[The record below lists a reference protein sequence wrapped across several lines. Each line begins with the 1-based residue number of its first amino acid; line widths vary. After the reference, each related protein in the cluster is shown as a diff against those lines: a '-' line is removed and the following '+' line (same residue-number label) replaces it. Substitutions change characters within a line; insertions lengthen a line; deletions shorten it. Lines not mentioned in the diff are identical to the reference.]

1 MNKMIKVLGL
11 VVVGAVASLAQ
22 GQGTVSSGSSGIAN
36 NSELAQVLVKPP
48 AYKIT
53 YANTKT
59 VVTNDWMVFVWV
71 ARGEKFEG
79 LNADGTAVNTNT
91 SIVLEKFP
99 IKDGTFRP
107 FTAAWPKS
115 RWSRWSNG
123 KSEVRPGDIRL
134 LLLDTRL
141 FEADAEYRAT
151 NGTSLVENQAMTIQ
165 AYGTAGYYSSK
176 GAGAAET
183 VTNEAG
189 QATAP
194 WADIPNYQ
202 PTEIPEDTPVPVQTD
217 INKKTTTS
225 SASATINNR
234 KRTCTIYSPT
244 VTITATNTVATL
256 VYAIERSTDPNFAK
270 DTTIISS
277 SKTKGLDDPNAV
289 LTFVVDAPKYYTYK
303 SSMGWSTTTYGP
315 YVYDETK
322 SGDNRYTSTSYDS
335 SKAYYYRVVRYVETT
350 DSDGTTSYEVDEDGY
365 SNIMEASLTD
375 ESSSSDSSSDW
386 SKLFGF

>member
-1 MNKMIKVLGL
+1 MNKMIKMLGL

-22 GQGTVSSGSSGIAN
+22 AQGTVSSGTSGIAN

-115 RWSRWSNG
+115 RWSNSKG
-123 KSEVRPGDIRL
+123 EVRPGDIRL

-165 AYGTAGYYSSK
+165 AYGTAGYYSAA
-176 GAGAAET
+176 GAGAGET

-194 WADIPNYQ
+194 WADIPGYK
-202 PTEIPEDTPVPVQTD
+202 PTEIPDDTPVPVQTD
-217 INKKTTTS
+217 IDKGTTNTTVRS
-225 SASATINNR
+225 GSGFS
-234 KRTCTIYSPT
+234 RTTYTIYHPY

-256 VYAIERSTDPNFAK
+256 VYAIERSTDTDFK
-270 DTTIISS
+270 TGTTTIISS
-277 SKTKGLDDPNAV
+277 SKKNGLNDPNGV
-289 LTFVVDAPKYYTYK
+289 LTFVVDAPKYYTYT
-303 SSMGWSTTTYGP
+303 SSWGVLTYGP

-322 SGDNRYTSTSYDS
+322 SGNKRYTSTSYVS
-335 SKAYYYRVVRYVETT
+335 STAYYYRVVRYVETT
-350 DSDGTTSYEVDEDGY
+350 ASDGTTSWKVDEDGY
-365 SNIMEASLTD
+365 SNIKEASLTD
-375 ESSSSDSSSDW
+375 DDYSSSSGSSGW
-386 SKLFGF
+386 NFGF

>member
-1 MNKMIKVLGL
+1 MNKMIKMLGL

-115 RWSRWSNG
+115 RWSNSKG
-123 KSEVRPGDIRL
+123 EVRPGDIRL

-165 AYGTAGYYSSK
+165 AYGTAGYYSSN
-176 GAGAAET
+176 GAGADAT

-217 INKKTTTS
+217 IDKGTTNTTARS
-225 SASATINNR
+225 GSGRNQKSY
-234 KRTCTIYSPT
+234 TIYHPY

-256 VYAIERSTDPNFAK
+256 VYAIERSTDANFAK

-277 SKTKGLDDPNAV
+277 SKKKGLSDPNAV

-303 SSMGWSTTTYGP
+303 SSMGWSTYGP

-322 SGDNRYTSTSYDS
+322 SGNNRYTTTSYDS
-335 SKAYYYRVVRYVETT
+335 STAYYYRVVRYVETT
-350 DSDGTTSYEVDEDGY
+350 AEDGTTSYEVDEDGY
-365 SNIMEASLTD
+365 SNIKQASLTD

-386 SKLFGF
+386 SKIFGF